1 MYLQMNN
8 LVLLLKPIFFFFDSQ
23 MISTDATV
31 LRASDITEHGV
42 RIEALEEPEWLVNLP
57 ELWSEGDVY
66 RPLSKIR
73 IDLQVTRVLKEITV
87 IGDIRLSIQSPCSR
101 CVEPV
106 KIELNPLVSLILSP
120 SDKIKDDNEDL
131 EHETYQG
138 DEIDISNYLR
148 EQVAISLPQKVVCS
162 EECKGLCTTCGTNL
176 NKESCSC
183 EKDQVDPRFAI
194 LKDLKI

>member
-1 MYLQMNN
+1 
-8 LVLLLKPIFFFFDSQ
+8 

-42 RIEALEEPEWLVNLP
+42 RIEAVEEPEWLVNLP

-66 RPLSKIR
+66 KPLSKIR
-73 IDLQVTRVLKEITV
+73 IDLQVTRVLKEISV
-87 IGDIRLSIQSPCSR
+87 IGNISLSIQSPCSR

-106 KIELNPLVSLILSP
+106 KIELNPLISLVLSP
-120 SDKIKDDNEDL
+120 SDKIKDENEDL

-148 EQVAISLPQKVVCS
+148 EQIAIYLPQKVVCS
-162 EECKGLCTTCGTNL
+162 DECKGLCTTCGKNL
-176 NKESCSC
+176 NIENCSC
-183 EKDQVDPRFAI
+183 EENKIDPRFAI
-194 LKDLKI
+194 LKDVKI

>member
-1 MYLQMNN
+1 
-8 LVLLLKPIFFFFDSQ
+8 

-57 ELWSEGDVY
+57 ELWSEGDEY
-66 RPLSKIR
+66 KPLSKIS
-73 IDLQVTRVLKEITV
+73 IDLQVTRVLKEISV
-87 IGDIRLSIQSPCSR
+87 IGNITLSIQSPCSR

-106 KIELNPLVSLILSP
+106 KIELKPLVSLVLSP
-120 SDKIKDDNEDL
+120 SDKIKEEDQDL

-148 EQVAISLPQKVVCS
+148 EQIAISLPQKVVCS
-162 EECKGLCTTCGTNL
+162 EECKGLCTTCGANL
-176 NKESCSC
+176 NNESCSC
-183 EKDQVDPRFAI
+183 DKDQIDPRFAI